1 VTLTSGAVVAYLI
14 CAAAL
19 APAQDI
25 PDRLLAAANAAY
37 RSLRAADAVDLYR
50 QYLALYPDRAD
61 VRVYFGGALLNLDQL
76 EAAFDQAQ
84 RAIQIDQR
92 YAKGYV
98 LAGRVCAAR
107 EQWNQAQNYLA
118 TAQRLDGRDAD
129 AWYFSGRAYY
139 DANRFEQAIAVF
151 EQALRIGAEQSR
163 VYENLGL
170 AQDALSQFSV
180 AEKSFRK
187 ALELAN
193 GSWRPY
199 LAYGAFLFRQDRPA
213 ESLRVLQQALTLAP
227 AETDVRFELARV
239 LYHEDNIAEA
249 AEVLAPAKASNQC
262 RVHNLLARIDS
273 ASGEGGLAEIE
284 IKAMGN
290 CKGTRENP

>member
-1 VTLTSGAVVAYLI
+1 MTLTSGAVIAHLI

-19 APAQDI
+19 APPQDT

-37 RSLRAADAVDLYR
+37 RSLRAAEAADLYR

-61 VRVYFGGALLNLDQL
+61 VRVYFGGALLNLGQL
-76 EAAFDQAQ
+76 QAAFEQAQ
-84 RAIQIDQR
+84 RAIEIDRR

-107 EQWNQAQNYLA
+107 EQWNEAQNYLA
-118 TAQRLDGRDAD
+118 TARRLDGRDAD

-151 EQALRIGAEQSR
+151 QQALRIGAVQSR

-170 AQDALSQFSV
+170 AQDALSQFSA
-180 AEKSFRK
+180 AEESFRK

-213 ESLRVLQQALTLAP
+213 ESLRVLRQALTLAP

-239 LYHEDNIAEA
+239 LYHENNLAEA
-249 AEVLAPAKASNQC
+249 AQVLAPAKASNQC
-262 RVHNLLARIDS
+262 RIHNLLARIDS
-273 ASGEGGLAEIE
+273 VRGESGLAEIE
-284 IKAMGN
+284 IEAMGN
-290 CKGTRENP
+290 CTPTRESP